1 MYGIFKACLGHDFN
15 KQVLLRKRNLFSYL
29 WPCYILLILHLINLV
44 GNFYIHVCLF
54 LDLLL
59 VNYLLVNVQVD
70 YKLITCIINK
80 VYSWFISGIILF
92 PTFSHMG
99 KKKMKYSTTVR
110 SEVFSSIGLLN
121 EPYIFC
127 VHVEMFLSLSVILNY
142 TPSNELRRV

>member
-1 MYGIFKACLGHDFN
+1 MILIN
-15 KQVLLRKRNLFSYL
+15 KCYKKEKLVLLFVTVLYSVN
-29 WPCYILLILHLINLV
+29 ITVHLINLV

-54 LDLLL
+54 LDWLL
-59 VNYLLVNVQVD
+59 VNFLLVNVQVD

-92 PTFSHMG
+92 PTFPHMD
-99 KKKMKYSTTVR
+99 KKKMKYSTTVN

-142 TPSNELRRV
+142 TPRNELLRV